1 MGLTQ
6 GPDLSIPSEPVMA
19 GIMLVY
25 ILNQLTHK
33 VTDKRFLNHPATLII
48 FIQLCWMFVTTATST
63 EVIISLKYLI
73 SRLWFIFSCYL
84 IIPHLFQKRE
94 NMVRFVFT
102 YAAALAIVVCYTTI
116 VHAGFNFDV
125 KAADWVVSPFYNDH
139 TAYGAALAMFIPVLI
154 SFLWLKEMGKL
165 AKFFSLGLLLMFLGA
180 IIISYARAGWMS
192 LAIALSHGFKQK

>member
-1 MGLTQ
+1 MLGYILGNVYCLVYKRPYFYPYNALPLLLFIIYTAIFHLQNLVFFLAFCTPLAISLKEMGLTQ

-25 ILNQLTHK
+25 ILNQFTHK

-102 YAAALAIVVCYTTI
+102 YAAALAIKWSL
-116 VHAGFNFDV
+116 GSNQFRLG
-125 KAADWVVSPFYNDH
+125 S
-139 TAYGAALAMFIPVLI
+139 
-154 SFLWLKEMGKL
+154 
-165 AKFFSLGLLLMFLGA
+165 FSLL
-180 IIISYARAGWMS
+180 
-192 LAIALSHGFKQK
+192 